1 MTTAVTRD
9 RGDCALDTAFLE
21 GTLGFTIRLC
31 QLNVFDDFID
41 RLSGLDLRP
50 AEFSILCLIAD
61 NPGCRASRI
70 AEYLWIKRPNF
81 VPLLSGLE
89 HRKLVVQRDRR
100 QVSRSVSYG
109 ARPASRRQGEIRRRR
124 ARAVHGRSPRS
135 KKTGRV
141 AECAEHGRAT
151 RSPRG
156 PRGPNGQ
163 GVTSWSARGSTSL

>member
-1 MTTAVTRD
+1 VNAASRRD
-9 RGDCALDTAFLE
+9 ANAGTLDTGFLE

-70 AEYLWIKRPNF
+70 AECLCIKRPNF

-89 HRKLVVQRDRR
+89 QRKLVV
-100 QVSRSVSYG
+100 
-109 ARPASRRQGEIRRRR
+109 RRRSETD
-124 ARAVHGRSPRS
+124 GRFQDLFL
-135 KKTGRV
+135 TALGRRVVTKAKSVV
-141 AECAEHGRAT
+141 AEQEQYMADRL
-151 RSPRG
+151 G
-156 PRGPNGQ
+156 PRKRDELVNALRT
-163 GVTSWSARGSTSL
+163 VARLDLRADRESWRVKES